1 MHIIINLLINA
12 VAIIVASYLLPGV
25 HVTDFIA
32 ALIAAIVL
40 GLVNAFL
47 KPILVI
53 LTLPLTLLT
62 LGLFILVL
70 NVLLVLLVSAIV
82 PGFEVDGFLWAVL
95 FSIVLWIVNTALH
108 SLESS
113 FRAA

>member
-1 MHIIINLLINA
+1 MHIILNLLINA
-12 VAIIVASYLLPGV
+12 VAIIVAAYLLPGV
-25 HVTDFIA
+25 HVVDFTA

-40 GLVNAFL
+40 ALVNAFL

-62 LGLFILVL
+62 FGLFILIL

-82 PGFEVDGFLWAVL
+82 PGFEVDGFLWAIL
-95 FSIVLWIVNTALH
+95 FSIVLWVVNTALH
-108 SLESS
+108 MLESS